1 MLHSRSFRIHSL
13 ILGFGILVLGSTIT
27 LRAAV
32 PTAPTNLQAAVSG
45 LHVVLTWGAAANN
58 PASYVLRAGYA
69 PGQTAI
75 EVPLSAAS
83 TTFSASADAGTYY
96 ARIVAVNADG
106 ESLASNEITVVLTNT
121 CSAPSAPRNLRA
133 IVRGTEA
140 YVFWV
145 RPAAGTATTYTLQ
158 AGTAPGT
165 TLYQFPTGGTTL
177 NANAVGT
184 FYIRA
189 VASNA
194 CGTSAASNEVEVSLP
209 GNTVRVADPEPGT
222 ALGMPDVAALVA
234 RIHNENPGLINQS
247 CPTGRKYENNPWQ
260 DRIIDRLRQY
270 DTRFGYN
277 GKPTRSA
284 VDNNGFPVIAAG
296 DELTFFAGSGTAQG
310 SRAVHAIDILFNH
323 CGDRP
328 EITWQHFTAPD
339 GLPGQE
345 EAFWMGAG
353 RFTGDDREP

>member
-1 MLHSRSFRIHSL
+1 MFQPRLTHVRLLVFC
-13 ILGFGILVLGSTIT
+13 LGVFVVSSGWS

-32 PTAPTNLQAAVSG
+32 PTAPTNFQAATSG
-45 LHVVLTWGAAANN
+45 LHVVLTWGAAGNG
-58 PASYVLRAGYA
+58 PTQYILRAGYA

-96 ARIVAVNADG
+96 ARIVAVNAEG
-106 ESLASNEITVVLTNT
+106 ESLPSNEITVVLTNT
-121 CSAPSAPRNLRA
+121 CTAPTPPRNLRA
-133 IVRGTEA
+133 IVAGTEA
-140 YVFWV
+140 YVFWTP
-145 RPAAGTATTYTLQ
+145 PAAGTVTTYTLQ

-165 TLYQFPTGGTTL
+165 TLYQFPTVGTTL

-194 CGTSAASNEVEVSLP
+194 CGPSVASNEVEVSLP

-247 CPTGRKYENNPWQ
+247 CPRGLKYENNPWQ

-277 GKPTRSA
+277 GKPTKTTA
-284 VDNNGFPVIAAG
+284 DNGGFPVIAAG
-296 DELTFFAGSGTAQG
+296 DEITFFAGAGTAQG
-310 SRAVHAIDILFNH
+310 SRAIYAIDILFSH
-323 CGDRP
+323 CAGPTDNPPQLYWRD
-328 EITWQHFTAPD
+328 FT
-339 GLPGQE
+339 GQE
-345 EAFWMGAG
+345 DAFWTGAG
-353 RFTGDDREP
+353 RFTGDEREP

>member
-1 MLHSRSFRIHSL
+1 MIHHRL
-13 ILGFGILVLGSTIT
+13 TNVRLLVFCLGIFVISSGWS

-32 PTAPTNLQAAVSG
+32 PTAPTNLQASTSG
-45 LHVVLTWGAAANN
+45 LHVVLTWGAAGNS
-58 PASYVLRAGYA
+58 PTHYILRAGYA

-96 ARIVAVNADG
+96 ARIVAVNAEG
-106 ESLASNEITVVLTNT
+106 ESAASNEITVVLTNT
-121 CSAPSAPRNLRA
+121 CSAPTAPRNLRA
-133 IVRGTEA
+133 IVAGTEA
-140 YVFWV
+140 YVFWT
-145 RPAAGTATTYTLQ
+145 RPAAGTVTSYTLQ
-158 AGTAPGT
+158 AGTAPGST
-165 TLYQFPTGGTTL
+165 EYQFPTGGTTL

-194 CGTSAASNEVEVSLP
+194 CGTSVASNELQVSLP

-222 ALGMPDVAALVA
+222 ALGMPDVQALVA

-277 GKPTRSA
+277 GKPTRTA

-296 DELTFFAGSGTAQG
+296 DEITFFAGAGTAQG
-310 SRAVHAIDILFNH
+310 SRVVYAIDILFGH
-323 CGDRP
+323 CGPTP
-328 EITWQHFTAPD
+328 EITWRDFT
-339 GLPGQE
+339 GQE
-345 EAFWMGAG
+345 EAFWSGAG
-353 RFTGDDREP
+353 RFTGDEREP

>member
-1 MLHSRSFRIHSL
+1 VFG
-13 ILGFGILVLGSTIT
+13 LGVFVVSSGWS

-32 PTAPTNLQAAVSG
+32 PTAPTNFQAATSG
-45 LHVVLTWGAAANN
+45 LHVVLTWGAAGNG
-58 PASYVLRAGYA
+58 PTQYILRAGYA

-96 ARIVAVNADG
+96 ARIVAVNAEG
-106 ESLASNEITVVLTNT
+106 ESLPSNEITVVLTNT
-121 CSAPSAPRNLRA
+121 CTTPTPPRNLRA
-133 IVRGTEA
+133 IVAGTEA
-140 YVFWV
+140 YVFWTP
-145 RPAAGTATTYTLQ
+145 PAAGTVTTYTLQ

-165 TLYQFPTGGTTL
+165 TLYQFPTVGTTL

-194 CGTSAASNEVEVSLP
+194 CGPSVASNEVEVSLP

-247 CPTGRKYENNPWQ
+247 CPRGLKYENNPWQ

-277 GKPTRSA
+277 GKPTKTTA
-284 VDNNGFPVIAAG
+284 DNGGFPVIAAG
-296 DELTFFAGSGTAQG
+296 DEITFFAGAGTAQG
-310 SRAVHAIDILFNH
+310 SRAVYAIDMLFSH
-323 CGDRP
+323 CAGPTDNPPQLYWRD
-328 EITWQHFTAPD
+328 FT
-339 GLPGQE
+339 GQE
-345 EAFWMGAG
+345 DAFWTGAG
-353 RFTGDDREP
+353 RFTGDEREP

>member
-1 MLHSRSFRIHSL
+1 VFG
-13 ILGFGILVLGSTIT
+13 LGVFVVSSGWS

-32 PTAPTNLQAAVSG
+32 PTAPTNFQAATSG
-45 LHVVLTWGAAANN
+45 LHVVLTWGAAGNG
-58 PASYVLRAGYA
+58 PTQYILRAGYA

-96 ARIVAVNADG
+96 ARIVAVNAEG
-106 ESLASNEITVVLTNT
+106 ESLPSNEITVVLTNT
-121 CSAPSAPRNLRA
+121 CTAPTPPRNLRA
-133 IVRGTEA
+133 IVAGTEA
-140 YVFWV
+140 YVFWTP
-145 RPAAGTATTYTLQ
+145 PAAGTVTTYTLQ

-165 TLYQFPTGGTTL
+165 TLYQFPTVGTTL

-194 CGTSAASNEVEVSLP
+194 CGPSVASNEVEVSLP

-247 CPTGRKYENNPWQ
+247 CPRGLKYENNPWQ

-277 GKPTRSA
+277 GKPTKTTA
-284 VDNNGFPVIAAG
+284 DNGGFPVIAAG
-296 DELTFFAGSGTAQG
+296 DEITFFAGAGTAQG
-310 SRAVHAIDILFNH
+310 SRAVYAIDMLFSH
-323 CGDRP
+323 CAGPTDNPPQLYWRD
-328 EITWQHFTAPD
+328 FT
-339 GLPGQE
+339 GQE
-345 EAFWMGAG
+345 DAFWTGAG
-353 RFTGDDREP
+353 RFTGDEREP